1 MLKLHKGEVTMKKV
15 LGSLVLASVLTSSV
29 FAAANSNVGCGLGSK
44 LIDKQ
49 GLIWN
54 LLQITTNTST
64 GTQTFGITSGTSGCS
79 WQGLVMDTR
88 VQEFVASNM
97 DTLSKEIAQGKGESL
112 DTFVELLQVEDK
124 EAFKVALQEN
134 YNKLYAN
141 KDAQMA
147 DVLSNAATL

>member
-1 MLKLHKGEVTMKKV
+1 MKKF
-15 LGSLVLASVLTSSV
+15 LGSLALVGVLASSA
-29 FAAANSNVGCGLGSK
+29 FAGANTNVGCGLGSK

-54 LLQITTNTST
+54 LFQITTNNST
-64 GTQTFGITSGTSGCS
+64 GTQTFGITSGTSGCQ

-124 EAFKVALQEN
+124 EGFKLALQEN
-134 YNKLYAN
+134 YNKLYAS

>member
-1 MLKLHKGEVTMKKV
+1 MRKF
-15 LGSLVLASVLTSSV
+15 LGSLALASVLVSSA
-29 FAAANSNVGCGLGSK
+29 FAAANTNVGCGLGSK

-54 LLQITTNTST
+54 LFQITTNSTS
-64 GTQTFGITSGTSGCS
+64 GNQTFGITSGTSGCQ

-88 VQEFVASNM
+88 TQEFVASNM
-97 DTLSKEIAQGKGESL
+97 DALSKEIAQGKGETL

-124 EAFKVALQEN
+124 EGFKIALQEN
-134 YNKLYAN
+134 YNKLYAS

>member
-1 MLKLHKGEVTMKKV
+1 MKKF
-15 LGSLVLASVLTSSV
+15 LGSLALASVLVSSA
-29 FAAANSNVGCGLGSK
+29 FAGANTNVGCGLGSK

-54 LLQITTNTST
+54 LFQITTNNTS
-64 GTQTFGITSGTSGCS
+64 GNQTFGITSGTSGCQ

-88 VQEFVASNM
+88 TQEFVASNM
-97 DTLSKEIAQGKGESL
+97 DALSKEIAQGKGETL

-124 EAFKVALQEN
+124 EGFKVALQEN
-134 YNKLYAN
+134 YNKLYAS